1 MSKPTHEFSIIV
13 PTHNRPT
20 QLGECLDALAK
31 LEYPR
36 DRFGIV
42 VVDDGSAASLEPV
55 VAPYRAAIDA
65 RLLRQTNAGP
75 AAARNAGAAQARG
88 RFIAFTDDDCRP
100 RPDWLD
106 RLREALE
113 VNPRAL
119 VGGPSVNVL
128 TRNAYCTASQVI
140 LDVVYTFFNGGPDGP
155 RFFAS
160 NNFAMARQ
168 RFHELGGFDV
178 NFHLAACEDRDLC
191 DRWRHHGLPLVY
203 APEAIV
209 DHAHPLTLGKFYRQ
223 HYNYGRGAFIYHQLR
238 KKRQSGRMRD
248 DMGLHFRMP
257 ALLREPMSKLSW
269 SMAAR
274 VLALLSVWHFANA
287 HGFFVEK
294 CQVRKKPHLPA
305 ASG

>member
-1 MSKPTHEFSIIV
+1 MP
-13 PTHNRPT
+13 
-20 QLGECLDALAK
+20 
-31 LEYPR
+31 PR
-36 DRFGIV
+36 
-42 VVDDGSAASLEPV
+42 
-55 VAPYRAAIDA
+55 
-65 RLLRQTNAGP
+65 TN
-75 AAARNAGAAQARG
+75 
-88 RFIAFTDDDCRP
+88 DCRP

-128 TRNAYCTASQVI
+128 TRNACCTASQVI
-140 LDVVYTFFNGGPDGP
+140 LDVVYTFF
-155 RFFAS
+155 
-160 NNFAMARQ
+160 
-168 RFHELGGFDV
+168 HELGGFDV
-178 NFHLAACEDRDLC
+178 NFYLAACEDRDLC

-223 HYNYGRGAFIYHQLR
+223 HYNYGRGAFIYHHLR

-269 SMAAR
+269 SIIAESVVLPWRLAR
-274 VLALLSVWHFANA
+274 
-287 HGFFVEK
+287 
-294 CQVRKKPHLPA
+294 RDTLPVP
-305 ASG
+305 